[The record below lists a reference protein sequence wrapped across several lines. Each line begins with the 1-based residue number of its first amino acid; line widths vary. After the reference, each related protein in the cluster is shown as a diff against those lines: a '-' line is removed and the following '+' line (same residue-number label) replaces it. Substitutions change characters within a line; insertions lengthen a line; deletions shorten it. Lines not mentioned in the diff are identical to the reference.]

1 MHLIWQIFFPLSL
14 LMIPKYVPFVTIV
27 YGRSRK
33 MREQQKSSFRQI
45 IRFSCTHT
53 HRTCRTWSRIRYRVC
68 VFLCREKHNR
78 GVCKKLSSRKYIQK
92 TFKCFFIWYVQG
104 WSLYLEQLRNSRR
117 LKSFESGKKLNV
129 NALFPVCPS
138 VCLRQTDP
146 SHRFW
151 VRLRSPRCVSS
162 RAEFMRFLPLFFIH
176 VQAPLKTRGEKWSS

>member
-117 LKSFESGKKLNV
+117 LKPFESGKNWMSMLSF
-129 NALFPVCPS
+129 LY
-138 VCLRQTDP
+138 
-146 SHRFW
+146 
-151 VRLRSPRCVSS
+151 VRLSVFAKPIHHIDFECAWDLRGAFPHAPSSCDFSP
-162 RAEFMRFLPLFFIH
+162 FFSH

>member
-14 LMIPKYVPFVTIV
+14 LMIHKYVPFVTIV

-78 GVCKKLSSRKYIQK
+78 GVCKKLSSRKYVHTKNFQMLFHLVRTRVEPLSWTVEKFQTPEVLWEREK
-92 TFKCFFIWYVQG
+92 TECQC
-104 WSLYLEQLRNSRR
+104 SLSCL
-117 LKSFESGKKLNV
+117 
-129 NALFPVCPS
+129 S
-138 VCLRQTDP
+138 VCLSSPNRSITSILSAP
-146 SHRFW
+146 EISA
-151 VRLRSPRCVSS
+151 VRSLTRRVHAISPP
-162 RAEFMRFLPLFFIH
+162 FLATSKP
-176 VQAPLKTRGEKWSS
+176 P